1 MMRYY
6 KSIHVAHNYVD
17 NGSQAH
23 ENLVE
28 YLRLYMRTSD
38 DWVIMRLNPM
48 GIKMM
53 LGTYT

>member
-17 NGSQAH
+17 NVSQVH

-28 YLRLYMRTSD
+28 YLCLYMRTSD
-38 DWVIMRLNPM
+38 DWVFMRLNPM
-48 GIKMM
+48 GIKMV